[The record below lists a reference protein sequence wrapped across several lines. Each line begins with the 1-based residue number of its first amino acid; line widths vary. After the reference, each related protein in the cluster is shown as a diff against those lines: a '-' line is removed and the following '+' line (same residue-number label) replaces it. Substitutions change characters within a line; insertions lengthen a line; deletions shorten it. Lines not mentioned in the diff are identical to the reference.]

1 DQQQLPGQTVR
12 DAVVH
17 RGLRLQMK
25 SKLEAAGV
33 RVPPGLEMQA
43 RVAVKPLRLAR
54 ASPVADAFH
63 AGREGRHDLR
73 GKRPEESRGA
83 NEAPLAMRGRATHR
97 GTCRHGG

>member
-1 DQQQLPGQTVR
+1 LLTESRLDQQQLPSQTVR
-12 DAVVH
+12 YAVVH

-43 RVAVKPLRLAR
+43 GVAVKPLRLAR

-63 AGREGRHDLR
+63 AGRERRHDL
-73 GKRPEESRGA
+73 GGERPKESLDATEAQYESRGA
-83 NEAPLAMRGRATHR
+83 
-97 GTCRHGG
+97 